1 MKVFVSVLISV
12 ACLLA
17 VPALAS
23 AAQTVNT
30 VNDEPDEVLG
40 GECKT
45 AANKCSL
52 RAAIQVTN
60 LAGVA
65 DNILF
70 DANVFKGQVSN
81 STIALAG
88 PLPAI
93 TAPVT
98 INAGTCL
105 TQAGVNGPCAGVTGP
120 LNEIAASVTGESVS
134 ILDLAFADAGK
145 SIEVSGDKFTA
156 RGNWIGVELDGTS
169 GVDKPDFGI
178 ALEPGAE
185 EAQIGGT
192 TEVARNVFA
201 NTTVGLRLRGAQD
214 SVVEG
219 NYFGVGPN
227 GTTPGLNTR
236 NLVVADPAVGV
247 PATGNTVG
255 AGVGESGAGTA
266 ACDLGCNVFVSSS
279 VTSEYSIDLH
289 GLVAFEEK
297 PATGPTT
304 ILGNYIGLDATGEPA
319 TEAAPSGIRVGSA
332 NEVTIGG
339 AGVGDG
345 NQIHGGVFG
354 VFAGNGGVPAKK
366 LTVLGNMI
374 GRARDNSGPLFPP
387 SDGVSISS
395 AGIAAQADT
404 AKVEGNYISA
414 DGSGVD
420 SHSTGAAIKGNHI
433 YEANRGI
440 FTRGDTEGSG
450 IGNKIEGNTIAD
462 AMLAGVYIQND
473 LNVLTGNHIGNS
485 GTGIAIENFLTL
497 DSTENVIGGDTAA
510 EGNVI
515 TGSEG
520 DAIEISDVEGSQNE
534 VAVNSGSGNGDRF
547 IDLRATNP
555 GTEPIGPNGGIK
567 PPVVSSASKTEA
579 SGTAVAG
586 ASVRVFSK
594 ASTAAG
600 ELGAYLGK
608 VTADSGGEWKLT
620 YLSPVA
626 GGTFVAATQT
636 NAAGGTSEVSTTAS
650 VPPDPPSG
658 CPAVPSE
665 CSGGG
670 GSTGGDTKEKD
681 KKDKGK
687 KDKAGKDKKA
697 PETTIVKGPKARSH
711 KRTAKFKFVS
721 SEAGSTFQCKL
732 DKKPFKPCRSPKKY
746 KRLKPG
752 KHVFQVRA
760 VDAAGNKDKTPAKRR
775 FTVLARR

>member
-1 MKVFVSVLISV
+1 LKRFVSALI
-12 ACLLA
+12 AAGCLLA
-17 VPALAS
+17 LPTPAS

-30 VNDEPDEVLG
+30 VIDEPDDIPG

-70 DANVFKGQVSN
+70 DATVFQG
-81 STIALAG
+81 TTADAIALTG
-88 PLPAI
+88 PLPPI

-120 LNEIAASVTGESVS
+120 LNEIAASVTGTGVS

-145 SIEVSGDKFTA
+145 SIEVSGDEFTA
-156 RGNWIGVELDGTS
+156 RGNWLGLELDGTEGS
-169 GVDKPDFGI
+169 DDPDFGI

-192 TEVARNVFA
+192 TDVARNVFA

-219 NYFGVGPN
+219 NYFGVGPD
-227 GTTPGLNTR
+227 GTTPALNTR

-247 PATGNTVG
+247 AATGNTVG
-255 AGVGESGAGTA
+255 AAVGETGAETA

-279 VTSEYSIDLH
+279 ITSEYSIDLH

-319 TEAAPSGIRVGSA
+319 TEAAQSGIRVGSA

-339 AGVGDG
+339 ADPGDG
-345 NQIHGGVFG
+345 NQIHGGSFG
-354 VFAGNGGVPAKK
+354 VFAGALGVPAKK

-374 GRARDNSGPLFPP
+374 GRARDDSGPLFPP
-387 SDGVSISS
+387 GDGVSISS
-395 AGIAAQADT
+395 AGITAQADT

-420 SHSTGAAIKGNHI
+420 SHSTGAVIKGNHI

-440 FTRGDTEGSG
+440 WAHGDTEGSG

-462 AMLAGVYIQND
+462 ALLAGVYIQND
-473 LNVLTGNHIGNS
+473 LNVLTDNHLDGN
-485 GTGIAIENFLTL
+485 GTGVAIENFLTL
-497 DSTENVIGGDTAA
+497 DSTENVIGGDGAA

-515 TGSEG
+515 TNSEG

-534 VAVNSGSGNGDRF
+534 VAANSGSGNGDRF
-547 IDLRATNP
+547 IDLRAANP

-567 PPVVSSASKTEA
+567 PPVISTAAKTEA
-579 SGTAVAG
+579 AGSAEPNAVI
-586 ASVRVFSK
+586 RVFRK
-594 ASTAAG
+594 ATASPG
-600 ELGAYLGK
+600 ELDSFLGK
-608 VTADSGGEWKLT
+608 VTADGSGNWKVIYAAVPGET
-620 YLSPVA
+620 RI
-626 GGTFVAATQT
+626 TATQT
-636 NAAGGTSEVSTTAS
+636 NSEGGTSELAPAAITPA
-650 VPPDPPSG
+650 DP
-658 CPAVPSE
+658 ATH
-665 CSGGG
+665 G
-670 GSTGGDTKEKD
+670 GSGPNDNTGKEGSD
-681 KKDKGK
+681 
-687 KDKAGKDKKA
+687 DKA
-697 PETTIVKGPKARSH
+697 PQTTIRKGPKKKSQSTA
-711 KRTAKFKFVS
+711 AKFKFTS

-732 DKKPFKPCRSPKKY
+732 DKKPVKKCKSPKKY
-746 KRLKPG
+746 KGLKPG
-752 KHVFQVRA
+752 KHVFKVWA
-760 VDAAGNKDKTPAKRR
+760 ADAAGNKDPTPAKKK
-775 FTVLARR
+775 FEVLG